1 MTNSMTTIKLFKQPT
16 GNTCGPACIYMAWY
30 HLINKDN
37 TIQFDVDMKY
47 TIEDVAN
54 FCTTDWVVG
63 TPPEKM
69 TLGLNALNL
78 KYVEYISSPHP
89 FDLLKT
95 VIDNGNIPLLRTLTQ
110 GIPHWII
117 VDGYDENYYS
127 VKDPW
132 LGEIKYNHEDL
143 DYVWRGRNYQ
153 FFDSPFSTRLIISVL
168 ASWVFLFF
176 AQRIFARMAGTVVVD
191 L

>member
-1 MTNSMTTIKLFKQPT
+1 MTNTMTTIKLFKQPS

-30 HLINKDN
+30 HLINKNN
-37 TIQFDVDMKY
+37 TIQFDIDMKY
-47 TIEDVAN
+47 SIDDIATL
-54 FCTTDWVVG
+54 CTTDWVVG

-69 TLGLNALNL
+69 ILGLDALKL

-95 VIDNGNIPLLRTLTQ
+95 VIDNGNIPLLRTFTQ

-117 VDGYDENYYS
+117 VDGYDENFYS

-132 LGEIKYNHEDL
+132 LGEIKYNKEDL
-143 DYVWRGRNYQ
+143 DYVWRGRDYQ
-153 FFDSPFSTRLIISVL
+153 FFEITGLEDVH
-168 ASWVFLFF
+168 
-176 AQRIFARMAGTVVVD
+176 
-191 L
+191 